1 MKKVILA
8 AALLLVSLV
17 LDAQQRFTYSWKP
30 VPMDSCWN
38 EIKDT
43 RATEIIAGYAS
54 QLDSLLKIIGYTD
67 EEYSSHRPESG
78 LSNMA
83 ADVIRL
89 AAERHS
95 GVPVDIAITNFGGIR
110 TSLPKGAVR
119 IYDIW
124 SIFPFDN
131 QVVYFDIKGSD
142 LRKVL
147 YTMIGRNKIEALS
160 NVEIEIS
167 GHKVTK
173 MLVAGAPINDS
184 RIYKLSTIDFLMT
197 GGDGLK
203 LNDYAINRV
212 NTGVMI
218 RDEIGRYIQSIN
230 DGGNKIELKS
240 DGRVRYVN
248 MEE

>member
-1 MKKVILA
+1 
-8 AALLLVSLV
+8 
-17 LDAQQRFTYSWKP
+17 
-30 VPMDSCWN
+30 
-38 EIKDT
+38 
-43 RATEIIAGYAS
+43 
-54 QLDSLLKIIGYTD
+54 
-67 EEYSSHRPESG
+67 
-78 LSNMA
+78 MA

-89 AAERHS
+89 AAERQA

-147 YTMIGRNKIEALS
+147 NTMIGRNKIEALS
-160 NVEIEIS
+160 NVEIVVS
-167 GHKVTK
+167 GRKAVK

-184 RIYKLSTIDFLMT
+184 RIYKLATIDFLMT

-230 DGGNKIELKS
+230 DSGNKVELKT
-240 DGRVRYVN
+240 DGRVKYVN
-248 MEE
+248 TEE

>member
-1 MKKVILA
+1 MKKIVLATAFLLSTLVI
-8 AALLLVSLV
+8 
-17 LDAQQRFTYSWKP
+17 DAQERFTYTWKP
-30 VPMDSCWN
+30 VPMDSCWD
-38 EIKDT
+38 EIRDT
-43 RATEIIAGYAS
+43 RATEIIARYS
-54 QLDSLLKIIGYTD
+54 PQLDSLLEIIGYTD
-67 EEYSSHRPESG
+67 EEYASHRPESG

-89 AAERHS
+89 AAERQA

-131 QVVYFDIKGSD
+131 QVVYFDIQGSD

-147 YTMIGRNKIEALS
+147 NTMIGRNKIEALS
-160 NVEIEIS
+160 NVGIVVS
-167 GHKVTK
+167 GRKAVK

-184 RIYKLSTIDFLMT
+184 RIYKLATIDFLMT

-230 DGGNKIELKS
+230 DSGNKVELKT
-240 DGRVRYVN
+240 DGRVKYVN
-248 MEE
+248 TEE